1 MVDIKVLDNINGT
14 IEDMV
19 VINTEL
25 TNPTYRGPAGP
36 QGPQGI
42 PGPIGPEGPIG
53 KTGPQGPQGDKGET
67 GPQGPAGKDGAKGD
81 TGAQGPQGP
90 KGDTGL
96 AGKDGEQGPKGDIGP
111 AGQDGYTPI
120 RGVDYWTEAD
130 KAEIIASIPSGGES
144 SNTMELFT
152 GVVPT
157 EEQLVILR
165 SFYDDD
171 FDGTQLPCPIT
182 VNGFPVIGYNTT
194 GSVGWKATL
203 LLYTSGYNNS
213 YTISGYPVAFYLYAV
228 EFNETTAQPVSK
240 RRNAKL
246 DGRDV
251 VFSITSNLPGGNDT
265 LVEELSYL
273 NEVKLEAND
282 LTDYATITYVDE
294 ALENIDVNVDLTNY
308 YTKEEI
314 DDIIANLPVGD
325 IPSGEE
331 VEF

>member
-1 MVDIKVLDNINGT
+1 
-14 IEDMV
+14 MV
-19 VINTEL
+19 VINAEL

-36 QGPQGI
+36 QGI
-42 PGPIGPEGPIG
+42 PGPRGPEGPIG
-53 KTGPQGPQGDKGET
+53 KTGPAGPQGPKGEDGFIVFEELTQEQKEELRGPQGPQGPIGKT
-67 GPQGPAGKDGAKGD
+67 GP
-81 TGAQGPQGP
+81 QGPQGP

-96 AGKDGEQGPKGDIGP
+96 AGKDGGQGPKGDIGP

-152 GVVPT
+152 GVIPT

-194 GSVGWKATL
+194 GSLGWKAKL

-213 YTISGYPVAFYLYAV
+213 YTISGYPVAFYLYEV
-228 EFNETTAQPVSK
+228 GFDETTAQPVSE
-240 RRNAKL
+240 RRRAKL
-246 DGRDV
+246 DGKDV
-251 VFSITSNLPGGNDT
+251 VFSSTYNLPGGNET
-265 LVEELSYL
+265 LVEELNYL
-273 NEVKLEAND
+273 NEVKLEATD
-282 LTDYATITYVDE
+282 LTGYATITYVDE
-294 ALENIDVNVDLTNY
+294 ALENIDVNVDFSNY

-314 DDIIANLPVGD
+314 DDLLVNMPAGD
-325 IPSGEE
+325 IPSGEG